1 MFLTSVQLDR
11 AAGVL
16 LGLACGDALGVGYA
30 FSAPMPDAAFVT
42 MKGRVGL
49 APGEWSDVT
58 AMTLEIARAA
68 AAGQDV
74 RDEATLDAIVAAWV
88 ESSGTAPEPEPEPE
102 LRLRAAP
109 AAAEPTASAWRER
122 ASRHHERHSRSVD
135 NGSLLRSA
143 AVALAHLDDPAALA
157 EAARAVTAL
166 THDQAD
172 AEDACVLWG
181 LAIRHAVLNGELDVR
196 VGLPAL
202 PEERRPLWWE
212 RLDEADRLPPS
223 AFDRNDD
230 VVQALQG
237 AWASVTTLIV
247 IKEIGHTDADFLRQ
261 SIENAVRAGRDTA
274 NVAAL
279 TGALAGALWGAS
291 AVPAEWRRI
300 VHGRPGL
307 RAAGLVRIGVLAA
320 RKGAPDA
327 SGWPS
332 AIRCDYTRY
341 GGTSALV
348 RHPHDHGVWLGGIGA
363 LDRLPAQVDAVVSL
377 CRVGTEQVPARIRDH
392 ISVWLVDDPR
402 PEMNPNLDFV
412 LVDTVDEIA
421 ALRAEGHIVF
431 VHCVQ
436 GLGCTP
442 AVAAL
447 YSTRHCRVPMEQA
460 LADITEVLPAASPNV
475 AFRQA
480 LAPNALRIAS

>member
-1 MFLTSVQLDR
+1 MNLTSVQHDR

-16 LGLACGDALGVGYA
+16 LGLACGDALGVGYE
-30 FSAPMPDAAFVT
+30 FSEPMPDAAFVT
-42 MKGRVGL
+42 MRGGGSDGL
-49 APGEWSDVT
+49 APGEWSELT

-68 AAGQDV
+68 AAGQEL
-74 RDEATLDAIVAAWV
+74 RDQAVLDDIVAQWAF
-88 ESSGTAPEPEPEPE
+88 G
-102 LRLRAAP
+102 AAP
-109 AAAEPTASAWRER
+109 RR
-122 ASRHHERHSRSVD
+122 QHHERHARSVD
-135 NGSLLRSA
+135 NQSLLRSA
-143 AVALAHLDDPAALA
+143 AVALAYLDDPAALA
-157 EAARAVTAL
+157 EAARAVSAL

-181 LAIRHAVLNGELDVR
+181 LAIRHAVLNGELNVR
-196 VGLPAL
+196 VGLSAL
-202 PEERRPLWWE
+202 PEDRRPLWWE
-212 RLDEADRLPPS
+212 RLDEADRLPAS
-223 AFDRNDD
+223 AFDRNDG

-237 AWASVTTLIV
+237 AWSSVTNLVV

-261 SIENAVRAGRDTA
+261 SIENAVRGGRDTA

-279 TGALAGALWGAS
+279 TGAMAGALWGSS

-307 RAAGLVRIGVLAA
+307 RAAGLVRLGVLAA
-320 RKGAPDA
+320 RRGEPDVN
-327 SGWPS
+327 GWPS
-332 AIRCDYTRY
+332 GQRFDYKRF
-341 GGTSALV
+341 GGTTALV
-348 RHPHDHGVWLGGIGA
+348 RHPHDHGVWLGGVGS

-392 ISVWLVDDPR
+392 IAVWLVDDPR
-402 PEMNPNLDFV
+402 PEMNPNLHFV

-436 GLGCTP
+436 AISRTP

-447 YSTRHCRVPMEQA
+447 YSARHCRVPMEQA
-460 LADITEVLPAASPNV
+460 LADIAEVLPAMAPNL
-475 AFRQA
+475 AFRHA
-480 LAPNALRIAS
+480 LAPKIMRIAS

>member
-1 MFLTSVQLDR
+1 
-11 AAGVL
+11 
-16 LGLACGDALGVGYA
+16 
-30 FSAPMPDAAFVT
+30 
-42 MKGRVGL
+42 
-49 APGEWSDVT
+49 
-58 AMTLEIARAA
+58 
-68 AAGQDV
+68 
-74 RDEATLDAIVAAWV
+74 
-88 ESSGTAPEPEPEPE
+88 
-102 LRLRAAP
+102 
-109 AAAEPTASAWRER
+109 
-122 ASRHHERHSRSVD
+122 
-135 NGSLLRSA
+135 
-143 AVALAHLDDPAALA
+143 
-157 EAARAVTAL
+157 
-166 THDQAD
+166 
-172 AEDACVLWG
+172 
-181 LAIRHAVLNGELDVR
+181 
-196 VGLPAL
+196 
-202 PEERRPLWWE
+202 PLWWA
-212 RLDEADRLPPS
+212 RLDEADSLPPS
-223 AFDRNDD
+223 AFDRNDG
-230 VVQALQG
+230 VVQALQA
-237 AWASVTTLIV
+237 AWSSVTTLVV

-307 RAAGLVRIGVLAA
+307 RAAGLVRLGVLVA
-320 RKGAPDA
+320 RKGVPEAN
-327 SGWPS
+327 GWPS
-332 AIRCDYTRY
+332 AIRCEYTRY
-341 GGTSALV
+341 GGTAALV

-377 CRVGTEQVPARIRDH
+377 CRVGTEQVPTRIRDH
-392 ISVWLVDDPR
+392 ISVWLVDDSR

-436 GLGCTP
+436 ALSRTP

-460 LADITEVLPAASPNV
+460 LADITDVLPAASPNL

-480 LAPNALRIAS
+480 LTPKVMKIAS

>member
-1 MFLTSVQLDR
+1 MKLTSNQHDR

-16 LGLACGDALGVGYA
+16 LGLACGDALGVGYE
-30 FSAPMPDAAFVT
+30 FSDPMPDAAFVT
-42 MKGRVGL
+42 MRGGGSDGL
-49 APGEWSDVT
+49 APGEWSEVT
-58 AMTLEIARAA
+58 AMTLEVARAS
-68 AAGQDV
+68 AAGLDV
-74 RDEATLDAIVAAWV
+74 REEAVLDGIVAHWAA
-88 ESSGTAPEPEPEPE
+88 GTAPP
-102 LRLRAAP
+102 ADAP
-109 AAAEPTASAWRER
+109 TTAAAWRTR
-122 ASRHHERHSRSVD
+122 AGQHHERHARSVG
-135 NGSLLRSA
+135 NRSLLRSA
-143 AVALAHLDDPAALA
+143 AVAIAYLDDPKALA
-157 EAARAVTAL
+157 EAARAVNAL

-181 LAIRHAVLNGELDVR
+181 LAIRHAVLHGELNVR
-196 VGLPAL
+196 IGLSAL
-202 PEERRPLWWE
+202 PENRRPLWWE
-212 RLDEADRLPPS
+212 RLDDADRLPPS
-223 AFDRNDD
+223 AFDRNDG
-230 VVQALQG
+230 VVQALQD
-237 AWASVTTLIV
+237 AWSSVTNLAV

-261 SIENAVRAGRDTA
+261 SIENAVRGGRDTA

-279 TGALAGALWGAS
+279 TGAIAGALWGAS

-307 RAAGLVRIGVLAA
+307 GATDLVRLGVLAA
-320 RKGAPDA
+320 RAGVPDVH
-327 SGWPS
+327 GWPS
-332 AIRCDYTRY
+332 GARFDYKRY

-348 RHPHDHGVWLGGIGA
+348 RHPHDHGVWLGGVGA

-377 CRVGTEQVPARIRDH
+377 CRVGTEQVPAGIREH
-392 ISVWLVDDPR
+392 IVVWLVDDPR

-436 GLGCTP
+436 AISRTP

-447 YSTRHCRVPMEQA
+447 YSARHCRVPMEQA
-460 LADITEVLPAASPNV
+460 VADIAEVLPAARPNL

-480 LAPNALRIAS
+480 LAPKIMRIAS